1 MSPWT
6 RDLYASLVT
15 ATLILATI
23 VAIGPS
29 PTGDAIE
36 AGLPEWLEDDL
47 ADNPTRLAH
56 GVLDGCINTS
66 PEWPYVTI
74 NPDEC
79 A

>member
-1 MSPWT
+1 MSSWT

-29 PTGDAIE
+29 PPGDAIE
-36 AGLPEWLEDDL
+36 AGPPEWLEDDL
-47 ADNPTRLAH
+47 ADHPTRLAH
-56 GVLDGCINTS
+56 EVLDGCVNISTQ
-66 PEWPYVTI
+66 WPFVTV

-79 A
+79 L